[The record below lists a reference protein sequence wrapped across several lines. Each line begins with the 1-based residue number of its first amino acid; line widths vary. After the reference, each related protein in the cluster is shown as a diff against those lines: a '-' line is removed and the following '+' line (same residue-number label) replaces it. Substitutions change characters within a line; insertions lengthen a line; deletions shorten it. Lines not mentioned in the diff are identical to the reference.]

1 MEKDN
6 QTTLEFLDE
15 ILARLTTVRDGWQHK
30 SKWNQ
35 ALGSDFLNLYIEDYK
50 ERIDK
55 LLNK

>member
-1 MEKDN
+1 MEN
-6 QTTLEFLDE
+6 PTLEFLDE

-35 ALGSDFLNLYIEDYK
+35 ELGTDFLNLYIEDYK
-50 ERIDK
+50 KRIDK